1 MRPLVAVR
9 QARRGQERSGRV
21 RFTTRFLLQTPLA
34 APHLSGRN
42 APAGV
47 AFGMS
52 KNTLSLVLRR
62 VRACAALLAIAAP
75 GAHAQSGAAP
85 EKASVKVAMLDLAF
99 YGKRAN
105 DLMPNDSAMAMT
117 ATAVMR
123 KGLSNQPGIAF
134 VDSVSVAKAAAS
146 PAAIAVVQDRP
157 CNVVV
162 ACARAVGQ
170 ELGAKWVVMGKISKT
185 SDLIWIFSG
194 ELIDVASGK
203 LVLDDSY
210 ELKGIASDMV
220 PKGAEVFARRV
231 AKRMTAPDSAVVQ

>member
-1 MRPLVAVR
+1 
-9 QARRGQERSGRV
+9 
-21 RFTTRFLLQTPLA
+21 
-34 APHLSGRN
+34 
-42 APAGV
+42 
-47 AFGMS
+47 MS
-52 KNTLSLVLRR
+52 KSIFLSASRCVAICAAALTIAVPG
-62 VRACAALLAIAAP
+62 VRAQTGRTSPKAP
-75 GAHAQSGAAP
+75 
-85 EKASVKVAMLDLAF
+85 VKVAMLDLAF

-105 DLMPNDSAMAMT
+105 DIFPGDTAMADT

-123 KGLSNQPGIAF
+123 KVLAKQPGISF
-134 VDSVSVAKAAAS
+134 VDAASVAKAVAS
-146 PAAIAVVQDRP
+146 PTAMAVVQDRP

-194 ELIDVASGK
+194 ELIDVPSGK

-231 AKRMTAPDSAVVQ
+231 AKKVTAPDSAVVQ

>member
-1 MRPLVAVR
+1 MVR
-9 QARRGQERSGRV
+9 SVVRR
-21 RFTTRFLLQTPLA
+21 TA
-34 APHLSGRN
+34 AS
-42 APAGV
+42 
-47 AFGMS
+47 
-52 KNTLSLVLRR
+52 
-62 VRACAALLAIAAP
+62 AALLAIAAF
-75 GAHAQSGAAP
+75 GARAQSGTTSSTSAA
-85 EKASVKVAMLDLAF
+85 KAPVKVAMLDLAF

-117 ATAVMR
+117 ATSVMR
-123 KGLSNQPGIAF
+123 KALSSAAGVSF
-134 VDSVSVAKAAAS
+134 TDSASVAKAVAS
-146 PAAIAVVQDRP
+146 PAAMTVVQDRP

-231 AKRMTAPDSAVVQ
+231 AKRVTAPDSAVVQ

>member
-1 MRPLVAVR
+1 MSKRVALSLSR
-9 QARRGQERSGRV
+9 
-21 RFTTRFLLQTPLA
+21 LA
-34 APHLSGRN
+34 AP
-42 APAGV
+42 
-47 AFGMS
+47 
-52 KNTLSLVLRR
+52 
-62 VRACAALLAIAAP
+62 CAAALVIAAS
-75 GAHAQSGAAP
+75 GALAQSGD
-85 EKASVKVAMLDLAF
+85 ASAKTQVKVAMLDLAF

-105 DLMPNDSAMAMT
+105 DLFPGDTAMAST

-123 KGLSNQPGIAF
+123 KGLTGQPGITFA
-134 VDSVSVAKAAAS
+134 DSATVAKAASGPKAM
-146 PAAIAVVQDRP
+146 ALVQDVP

-162 ACARAVGQ
+162 ACAREVGQ

-231 AKRMTAPDSAVVQ
+231 AKRVTAPDSAVVQ

>member
-1 MRPLVAVR
+1 MAASG
-9 QARRGQERSGRV
+9 AR
-21 RFTTRFLLQTPLA
+21 
-34 APHLSGRN
+34 
-42 APAGV
+42 
-47 AFGMS
+47 
-52 KNTLSLVLRR
+52 
-62 VRACAALLAIAAP
+62 
-75 GAHAQSGAAP
+75 AQSGAPA
-85 EKASVKVAMLDLAF
+85 AARVKVVMLDLAF

-105 DLMPNDSAMAMT
+105 DLLPTDSVMAMT
-117 ATAVMR
+117 ATSVMR
-123 KGLSNQPGIAF
+123 AGLTNKPGIVF
-134 VDSVSVAKAAAS
+134 VDSAAVASAAAG
-146 PAAIAVVQDRP
+146 PKAKAVVQDIA

-162 ACARAVGQ
+162 ACAREVGQ

-231 AKRMTAPDSAVVQ
+231 VKKVTSPDTAAVQ

>member
-1 MRPLVAVR
+1 
-9 QARRGQERSGRV
+9 
-21 RFTTRFLLQTPLA
+21 
-34 APHLSGRN
+34 
-42 APAGV
+42 
-47 AFGMS
+47 MS
-52 KNTLSLVLRR
+52 KSIFLSASRCVAL
-62 VRACAALLAIAAP
+62 CAAALTLAVS
-75 GAHAQSGAAP
+75 GVRAQSGSTP
-85 EKASVKVAMLDLAF
+85 PKAQVKVAMLDLAF

-105 DLMPNDSAMAMT
+105 DLFPGDTAMADT

-123 KGLSNQPGIAF
+123 KELANQPGIAF
-134 VDSVSVAKAAAS
+134 VDSASVAKAVAGPTAM
-146 PAAIAVVQDRP
+146 AVVQDRP

-170 ELGAKWVVMGKISKT
+170 ELGTKWVVMGKISKT

-231 AKRMTAPDSAVVQ
+231 AKRVTAPDSAVVQ

>member
-1 MRPLVAVR
+1 MTTSILFSTS
-9 QARRGQERSGRV
+9 RRI
-21 RFTTRFLLQTPLA
+21 A
-34 APHLSGRN
+34 
-42 APAGV
+42 
-47 AFGMS
+47 
-52 KNTLSLVLRR
+52 
-62 VRACAALLAIAAP
+62 ACAAALTIAAS
-75 GAHAQSGAAP
+75 GAVAQSGTSSP
-85 EKASVKVAMLDLAF
+85 KAQVKVAMLDLAF

-105 DLMPNDSAMAMT
+105 DIFPGDTAMAAT

-123 KGLSNQPGIAF
+123 KGLTGQPGITF
-134 VDSVSVAKAAAS
+134 VDSVTVAKAAAG
-146 PAAIAVVQDRP
+146 PKAMAVVQDVP

-162 ACARAVGQ
+162 ACAREVGK
-170 ELGAKWVVMGKISKT
+170 ELGADWVVMGKISKT

-231 AKRMTAPDSAVVQ
+231 AKKVTTPDSTVVP

>member
-1 MRPLVAVR
+1 MSKRIALSLSR
-9 QARRGQERSGRV
+9 
-21 RFTTRFLLQTPLA
+21 LA
-34 APHLSGRN
+34 APC
-42 APAGV
+42 A
-47 AFGMS
+47 
-52 KNTLSLVLRR
+52 
-62 VRACAALLAIAAP
+62 AALLIAAS
-75 GAHAQSGAAP
+75 GALAQSGDASA
-85 EKASVKVAMLDLAF
+85 KAQVKVAMLDLAF

-105 DLMPNDSAMAMT
+105 DLFPGDTAMAST

-123 KGLSNQPGIAF
+123 KGLTGQPGITFA
-134 VDSVSVAKAAAS
+134 DSATVAKAASGPKAM
-146 PAAIAVVQDRP
+146 ALVQDVP

-162 ACARAVGQ
+162 ACAREVGQ

-231 AKRMTAPDSAVVQ
+231 AKRVTAPDSAVVQ

>member
-1 MRPLVAVR
+1 MPTSTL
-9 QARRGQERSGRV
+9 
-21 RFTTRFLLQTPLA
+21 RFASR
-34 APHLSGRN
+34 
-42 APAGV
+42 
-47 AFGMS
+47 
-52 KNTLSLVLRR
+52 
-62 VRACAALLAIAAP
+62 CAAVCAAALTIAVS
-75 GAHAQSGAAP
+75 GVHAQSGSTSSNAQ
-85 EKASVKVAMLDLAF
+85 VKVAMLDLAF

-105 DLMPNDSAMAMT
+105 DLLPNDSAMAMT

-123 KGLSNQPGIAF
+123 AGLANNAGILF
-134 VDSVSVAKAAAS
+134 VDSAAVAKAVAGPKAK
-146 PAAIAVVQDRP
+146 ATVQDVP

-231 AKRMTAPDSAVVQ
+231 AKRVMAPDSAVVQ

>member
-1 MRPLVAVR
+1 MDFRLESAGTKAPFLVSFSMSKSIFLSASRRVALCAAALTIAV
-9 QARRGQERSGRV
+9 
-21 RFTTRFLLQTPLA
+21 
-34 APHLSGRN
+34 
-42 APAGV
+42 AGV
-47 AFGMS
+47 
-52 KNTLSLVLRR
+52 R
-62 VRACAALLAIAAP
+62 
-75 GAHAQSGAAP
+75 AQSGSTSP
-85 EKASVKVAMLDLAF
+85 KAQVKVAMLDLAF

-105 DLMPNDSAMAMT
+105 DLFPGDTAMAST
-117 ATAVMR
+117 ATTVMR
-123 KGLSNQPGIAF
+123 KGLTGQPGILF
-134 VDSVSVAKAAAS
+134 VDSATVAKTAS
-146 PAAIAVVQDRP
+146 GPKAMAVVQDVP

-162 ACARAVGQ
+162 ACAREVGQ

-231 AKRMTAPDSAVVQ
+231 AKRVTAPDSAVVQ

>member
-1 MRPLVAVR
+1 MPKSIIFSA
-9 QARRGQERSGRV
+9 ARY
-21 RFTTRFLLQTPLA
+21 A
-34 APHLSGRN
+34 A
-42 APAGV
+42 
-47 AFGMS
+47 
-52 KNTLSLVLRR
+52 
-62 VRACAALLAIAAP
+62 ACAVALGIAVS
-75 GAHAQSGAAP
+75 GARAQSGSASPSTPPKAP
-85 EKASVKVAMLDLAF
+85 VKVAMLDLAF

-105 DLMPNDSAMAMT
+105 DIFPGDTAMADT

-123 KGLSNQPGIAF
+123 NGLTNQPGIDF
-134 VDSVSVAKAAAS
+134 VAPAAVAKAVSS
-146 PAAIAVVQDRP
+146 PAAMAVVQDRP

-231 AKRMTAPDSAVVQ
+231 AKRVTAPDSAAVQ

>member
-1 MRPLVAVR
+1 MPTRIALSASRRLVV
-9 QARRGQERSGRV
+9 G
-21 RFTTRFLLQTPLA
+21 
-34 APHLSGRN
+34 
-42 APAGV
+42 
-47 AFGMS
+47 
-52 KNTLSLVLRR
+52 
-62 VRACAALLAIAAP
+62 AIALTIAIS
-75 GAHAQSGAAP
+75 GAEAQSGSP
-85 EKASVKVAMLDLAF
+85 SVKGQVKVAMLDLAF

-105 DLMPNDSAMAMT
+105 ELLPNDSAMAMT

-123 KGLSNQPGIAF
+123 AGLTNKPGITF
-134 VDSVSVAKAAAS
+134 VDSATVASTVKGPKAM
-146 PAAIAVVQDRP
+146 AVVQDVP

-162 ACARAVGQ
+162 ACAREVGK
-170 ELGAKWVVMGKISKT
+170 ELGADWVVMGKISKT

-231 AKRMTAPDSAVVQ
+231 AKKVTTPDSAVVQ

>member
-1 MRPLVAVR
+1 
-9 QARRGQERSGRV
+9 
-21 RFTTRFLLQTPLA
+21 
-34 APHLSGRN
+34 
-42 APAGV
+42 
-47 AFGMS
+47 MS
-52 KNTLSLVLRR
+52 KSILRFASR
-62 VRACAALLAIAAP
+62 CAAVCAAALTIAAS
-75 GAHAQSGAAP
+75 GVHAQSGSTSPNAQ
-85 EKASVKVAMLDLAF
+85 VKVGMLDLAF

-105 DLMPNDSAMAMT
+105 DLLPDDSAMAMT

-123 KGLSNQPGIAF
+123 AGLTNKPGIVF
-134 VDSVSVAKAAAS
+134 VDSATVAKTAAGPKAK
-146 PAAIAVVQDRP
+146 ALVQDVP

-162 ACARAVGQ
+162 ACAREVGQ
-170 ELGAKWVVMGKISKT
+170 ELGAKWMIMGKISKT

-231 AKRMTAPDSAVVQ
+231 AKRVTAPDSAVVQ

>member
-1 MRPLVAVR
+1 
-9 QARRGQERSGRV
+9 
-21 RFTTRFLLQTPLA
+21 
-34 APHLSGRN
+34 
-42 APAGV
+42 
-47 AFGMS
+47 MS
-52 KNTLSLVLRR
+52 KSIFLPAARNVAA
-62 VRACAALLAIAAP
+62 VAAALLIAIP
-75 GAHAQSGAAP
+75 GLRAQSGSTSGTSSARAP
-85 EKASVKVAMLDLAF
+85 VKVAMLDLAF

-105 DLMPNDSAMAMT
+105 DIFPGDTAMADT

-123 KGLSNQPGIAF
+123 KELANKPDISF
-134 VDSVSVAKAAAS
+134 VDAATVAKAVSS
-146 PAAIAVVQDRP
+146 PAVTKLVQDVP

-170 ELGAKWVVMGKISKT
+170 QLGAKWVVMGKISKT

-231 AKRMTAPDSAVVQ
+231 AKRVTAPDSAVVQ